1 MIHAAIITAL
11 FLLWTNESKAGG
23 LIECNNC
30 ASPKDAAL
38 LSGSGL
44 AVVMDFERARLSAF
58 DVEYDREIR
67 KWRAISTPVPAQIQ
81 MAFLRVLD
89 ATSAFRGPHEDA
101 HAMRGGGS
109 VVVLHPDN
117 PRNSNGIG
125 FPESYTS
132 SNTFDIVAS
141 ATLRTRLG
149 QYLATELAGANTG
162 SPTWNGIA
170 LSIQQAALNWAG
182 LKGGGSITIMITWRD
197 RSRTLYRA
205 TPDNVAEAK
214 YQKGESRDSTGNKV
228 PDESIADPISA
239 PSYAG
244 QYYFGQHG
252 DLDNWVRSAQM
263 YGVPVQRGGSSR
275 ISCSWDGRTVYC
287 QQYCPLIRR
296 SCRNGLHERRF
307 G

>member
-11 FLLWTNESKAGG
+11 LLLWTNESKAGG

-58 DVEYDREIR
+58 NVEYDREIR

-117 PRNSNGIG
+117 PGNSNGIR

-197 RSRTLYRA
+197 GSRTLYRV

-287 QQYCPLIRR
+287 QQY
-296 SCRNGLHERRF
+296 
-307 G
+307 

>member
-1 MIHAAIITAL
+1 MKTITVMIHAAIITAL

-30 ASPKDAAL
+30 ASPKNAAL

-58 DVEYDREIR
+58 NVEYDREIR

-117 PRNSNGIG
+117 PGNSNGIR

-197 RSRTLYRA
+197 GSRTLYRV

-287 QQYCPLIRR
+287 QQY
-296 SCRNGLHERRF
+296 
-307 G
+307 

>member
-1 MIHAAIITAL
+1 MKTITVMILVAIVTAL
-11 FLLWTNESKAGG
+11 LLSPASESRAGG

-38 LSGSGL
+38 MSGSGL
-44 AVVMDFERARLSAF
+44 AVVMDFEKARLSAF
-58 DVEYDREIR
+58 EVEYDREIR
-67 KWRAISTPVPAQIQ
+67 KWRALSTPVPAQIQ
-81 MAFLRVLD
+81 MAFLRILD
-89 ATSAFRGPHEDA
+89 ATSAFRASPEDA
-101 HAMRGGGS
+101 HAMAGGGS

-117 PRNSNGIG
+117 PGNTNGVR
-125 FPESYTS
+125 FPESYKS

-162 SPTWNGIA
+162 SPTWNSIA

-182 LKGGGSITIMITWRD
+182 LKGGGSIAIMITWRD
-197 RSRTLYRA
+197 GSKTLYRV

-228 PDESIADPISA
+228 PDDSIADPISA

-244 QYYFGQHG
+244 QYYFGQHR

-263 YGVPVQRGGSSR
+263 YGVPVQRGSSSR

-287 QQYCPLIRR
+287 QQY
-296 SCRNGLHERRF
+296 
-307 G
+307 